1 MEDVVSPIALRLNLS
16 LVGEPIPSSQ
26 NLHPVLAEGSE
37 DLVTAYVSLQHSPRR
52 ACRSLSHVPEKL

>member
-16 LVGEPIPSSQ
+16 LVEEPIPSSQ

-37 DLVTAYVSLQHSPRR
+37 DLVTAYVSLRQSPKG
-52 ACRSLSHVPEKL
+52 A